1 LNVTE
6 ADLNLFPF
14 RDPVFRA
21 DPYPFYARAREIAP
35 VYRHPL
41 GMWTITRYTDV
52 VELLCNRTLSVRRT
66 DPGVLYQM
74 QDTCVG
80 QDPPDHTRLRRS
92 ISRWFTP
99 RAVARW
105 REVAARHV
113 GERLAR
119 IVEAGGSFDA
129 ITELAYPVA
138 MRTMLDVLGVGYDR
152 EPELRQATTDVLA
165 GIGADP
171 TEEESNRAAAGY
183 ETYTS
188 VSERLIALRG
198 LQPGDGLLDHLMA
211 LESTGEMSRKEVIGT
226 LSLLYAVSHVDGM
239 FLIAHGL
246 LRFAEF
252 PELTEAWRTSES
264 HHRAIIEE
272 ILRIDAPE
280 QFTTRITTQPTT
292 VGDTEIPADERLML
306 LLGAAN
312 MDPSVFPDPFRFDVN
327 RDGAPASQ
335 IAFGAGLHGCVG
347 QLLARTEAEIV
358 FTTILDNFGGVIAE
372 GEPTW
377 ANSDFVHGILR
388 LPLRLGTL

>member
-1 LNVTE
+1 MGT
-6 ADLNLFPF
+6 LNLLPF

-21 DPYPFYARAREIAP
+21 DPYPYYARAREIAP

-41 GMWTITRYTDV
+41 GMWTITRYADV
-52 VELLCNRTLSVRRT
+52 VDLLCNRALSVRQT
-66 DPGVLYQM
+66 DPGVLDPM
-74 QDTCVG
+74 QDTSVG

-105 REVAARHV
+105 RDLTRRHV
-113 GERLAR
+113 EECLAR

-138 MRTMLDVLGVGYDR
+138 MRTMLDVLGVGYDP
-152 EPELRQATTDVLA
+152 ELELRQATIDVLA

-171 TEEESNRAAAGY
+171 TEEERSRAFTGF
-183 ETYTS
+183 ETYAC
-188 VSERLIALRG
+188 VSERLMALRE
-198 LQPGDGLLDHLMA
+198 LHPGEGLLDHLIA
-211 LESTGEMSRKEVIGT
+211 LESAGEMSRKEVIGT

-246 LRFAEF
+246 RRFAES
-252 PELTEAWRTSES
+252 PELTEVWQTSES
-264 HHRAIIEE
+264 HRSAIIEE

-280 QFTTRITTQPTT
+280 QFTIRITTQPTL
-292 VGDTEIPADERLML
+292 VGDTQIPAGERLML

-312 MDPSVFPDPFRFDVN
+312 MDPAVFPDPFHFDIS
-327 RDGAPASQ
+327 RDGSSARQ

-347 QLLARTEAEIV
+347 QMLARAEAEVV
-358 FTTILDNFGGVIAE
+358 FATILDRFGGVIAE
-372 GEPTW
+372 GEPTR
-377 ANSDFVHGILR
+377 ANSDFVHAISK
-388 LPLRLGTL
+388 LPLRLGRP